1 MNNTILC
8 GSKPYKNID
17 FSELID
23 NNFNNIIRFN
33 MNIPNNNSIYGNRN
47 STIQVL
53 NLHVFDHYIQKA
65 DLNKWLKD
73 YSILNNE
80 QIIHFF
86 KYINDDSINTKFIGL
101 SNKYNNNKN
110 KINLLLQKIPSHT
123 LFPNNKI
130 PRCGLGLIADIY
142 DKNIVPFLIGYG
154 IYEEDSDKSYYLQ
167 SKSIGKC
174 HDVSLEKKILIN
186 FHNYNIVDATLSC
199 IEDKILP
206 SLNCKYIQPKMQ
218 SIIYIL
224 KTYGICIL
232 DDYYSQETVDILI
245 KEYHKIFEEQKSK
258 IEILDKEDCSND
270 ERIFHAQKYSEYIK
284 NNFSDNNLFNNI
296 AQKYTNKRLNKKTL
310 INKVVYEDGKIK
322 NSGAGW
328 HRDNHNCQ
336 FKVIMYLSDVN
347 EKNGPFQFMTNSSKK
362 HIGYP
367 PPRTANYNTRFHDKT
382 VEELVEKNKNCNI
395 HNIVGKK
402 GTIVIVDTT
411 YIHRGKIIEE
421 GERYAMTEYFL

>member
-1 MNNTILC
+1 MNNIIVC
-8 GSKPYKNID
+8 GSKGYTKLNLNN
-17 FSELID
+17 LID
-23 NNFNNIIRFN
+23 NNFNNIIRSN
-33 MNIPNNNSIYGNRN
+33 LLQPGMNYGNKPNKIHGINTHIYNSLIKDNITKESFILKLGHDIDKNTLSNFYDYYHKNKDTINFIFLPNNFTDEAKIMLKQFNFKIKKQLRCGHG
-47 STIQVL
+47 IMM
-53 NLHVFDHYIQKA
+53 NLIFN
-65 DLNKWLKD
+65 NKYPFVIGYSVDNVVKSSYNKKNPSDCHNMENEIELLKLLHNHFLIDATFSLLKD
-73 YSILNNE
+73 
-80 QIIHFF
+80 
-86 KYINDDSINTKFIGL
+86 
-101 SNKYNNNKN
+101 
-110 KINLLLQKIPSHT
+110 
-123 LFPNNKI
+123 
-130 PRCGLGLIADIY
+130 RCL
-142 DKNIVPFLIGYG
+142 P
-154 IYEEDSDKSYYLQ
+154 
-167 SKSIGKC
+167 
-174 HDVSLEKKILIN
+174 
-186 FHNYNIVDATLSC
+186 TLSC
-199 IEDKILP
+199 
-206 SLNCKYIQPKMQ
+206 SLLKPKEE

-224 KTYGICIL
+224 NTYGICIL
-232 DDYYSQETVDILI
+232 DDYYSQETVDILM